1 MCIYVLCVHTSDSVE
16 TYLLDDRAP
25 LEARGKGGELIPH
38 NRRGYPCL
46 IDGLCPSY
54 TRGEGASPR
63 TGSVM
68 PLEFLACSP
77 PFTFP
82 NKRMRGHGELLYIL
96 ILVNIKSV
104 ENLHFFYFFYGS
116 QESFIVYICGC
127 FHDYLFI
134 RKPIVGLWYKSR
146 RSFTLNIYPKLVIS
160 RDDEA
165 SYSFAQPCAGWL

>member
-1 MCIYVLCVHTSDSVE
+1 MCISVLCVHTADGVE
-16 TYLLDDRAP
+16 TYLLDYRAP

-104 ENLHFFYFFYGS
+104 ENLHFFI
-116 QESFIVYICGC
+116 SFMGLKNRL
-127 FHDYLFI
+127 LFI
-134 RKPIVGLWYKSR
+134 FAGVSMIIC
-146 RSFTLNIYPKLVIS
+146 SFVNL
-160 RDDEA
+160 
-165 SYSFAQPCAGWL
+165 